1 MRTQPVETNRYKSTF
16 GFVDLLFNLLVGF
29 TFLFM
34 LAFILINPVAKKEV
48 LDPKAEYLIVVSWD
62 DKSQNDIDVWVKDN
76 DGNAVS
82 FRSKDIALM
91 NIDRDDLG
99 ARNDT
104 FAEIVGEKDKIEVR
118 EVNREVVSIR
128 SKSPRTYVVT
138 VHYYG
143 AGFGKKLNENVT
155 IELIKINPYKILK
168 IKDIYLEDVRQ
179 EKHVFKFEVLES
191 GDVVF
196 HESEELIIFDMIN
209 KSVPSTSVPYMDQ

>member
-1 MRTQPVETNRYKSTF
+1 MNTTRYKSTF
-16 GFVDLLFNLLVGF
+16 AFVDLLFNLLVGF

-104 FAEIVGEKDKIEVR
+104 FAEIVGARAESLSGPAFDEIVLIINHLSEFLPLSAAHHADITCEKITTRGLIPARFLRSRSTQALRRLSSIEVR
-118 EVNREVVSIR
+118 LSLNR
-128 SKSPRTYVVT
+128 
-138 VHYYG
+138 
-143 AGFGKKLNENVT
+143 A
-155 IELIKINPYKILK
+155 
-168 IKDIYLEDVRQ
+168 RQ
-179 EKHVFKFEVLES
+179 E
-191 GDVVF
+191 
-196 HESEELIIFDMIN
+196 
-209 KSVPSTSVPYMDQ
+209 

>member
-1 MRTQPVETNRYKSTF
+1 METHRYKSTF

-48 LDPKAEYLIVVSWD
+48 LDPKAEYLIAVSWD

-76 DGNAVS
+76 DGNTVS

-99 ARNDT
+99 NRND
-104 FAEIVGEKDKIEVR
+104 AYSRVAGEKDKTEVR

-138 VHYYG
+138 VHYFG
-143 AGFGKKLNENVT
+143 AGVGKNLNENVT
-155 IELIKINPYKILK
+155 IELIRVNPYKNLK
-168 IKDIYLEDVRQ
+168 IKDIYLEGVGQ
-179 EKHVFKFEVLES
+179 EKHVFKFEVLED

-196 HESEELIIFDMIN
+196 HESEELIIFDVVN
-209 KSVPSTSVPYMDQ
+209 KSVPYMDKK

>member
-1 MRTQPVETNRYKSTF
+1 MNTTRYKSTF

-29 TFLFM
+29 TFLFV

-48 LDPKAEYLIVVSWD
+48 LDPKAEYLIIVSWD
-62 DKSQNDIDVWVKDN
+62 DKSRNDIDVWIKDN
-76 DGNAVS
+76 DENIVS
-82 FRSKDIALM
+82 FLSRDVALM

-99 ARNDT
+99 ARNDMYG
-104 FAEIVGEKDKIEVR
+104 EIVPDTDKPEVR
-118 EVNREVVSIR
+118 EVNREVISIR
-128 SKSPRTYVVT
+128 SKSPRTYIVT
-138 VHYYG
+138 VHYFSSG
-143 AGFGKKLNENVT
+143 LGKKLNENVT
-155 IELIKINPYKILK
+155 IELIKVNPYNILK